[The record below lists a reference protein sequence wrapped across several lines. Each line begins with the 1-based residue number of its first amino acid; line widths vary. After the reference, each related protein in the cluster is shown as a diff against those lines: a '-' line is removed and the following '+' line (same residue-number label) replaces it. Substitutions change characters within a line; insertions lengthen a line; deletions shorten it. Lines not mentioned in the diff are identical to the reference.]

1 MRPTAEMIRDIIRA
15 ETHCPVP
22 KATQTWG
29 NNYVHKTR
37 GAFAMQVRKALN
49 DESGLMPIRD
59 LDFRQAGHILEQR
72 EKWCTGILPADMNTL
87 LKRITIKAAA
97 KVFDTKGNPVLL
109 AAATDIVSGPFF
121 FFLYTSA
128 TQ

>member
-1 MRPTAEMIRDIIRA
+1 MIRDIIRA

-49 DESGLMPIRD
+49 DESGLMPIEIWTSGN
-59 LDFRQAGHILEQR
+59 LATS
-72 EKWCTGILPADMNTL
+72 WSN
-87 LKRITIKAAA
+87 A
-97 KVFDTKGNPVLL
+97 KSGVLGSCPP
-109 AAATDIVSGPFF
+109 T
-121 FFLYTSA
+121 
-128 TQ
+128 